1 MSNRLLLLIILAFL
15 LCSTLPGQYYD
26 TGQDPSSVKWLQIKT
41 NSFTVIYPESY
52 GAGGPAF
59 AKSLDDAY
67 SKLLTLFPPK
77 KFKIP
82 VIIHSLSAE
91 SNGYVAW
98 APGRM
103 EVYPAPEQNSI
114 PMDMNE
120 QLAIHELAHVFQM
133 ESLNQG
139 FTKALSVIFGEQ
151 AIGIVSSVLPLWFL
165 EGDAVLAETYL
176 SGSGRGRTASFQ
188 KKVKAITVEKP
199 KFYNYDKSINGSF
212 AIMFPIIIS
221 MATRWQHGPLLI
233 PTALYGTRS

>member
-1 MSNRLLLLIILAFL
+1 MNCRSLLFTLLAYLS
-15 LCSTLPGQYYD
+15 CTTLSGQYYD

-41 NSFTVIYPESY
+41 SRFTVIYPESY

-59 AKSLDDAY
+59 AKSLDEAY
-67 SKLLTLFPPK
+67 SKLLTIFPSK

-82 VIIHSLSAE
+82 VIIHSLSTE

-103 EVYPAPEQNSI
+103 EIYPTPEQNSI

-120 QLAIHELAHVFQM
+120 QLAVHELAHVFQM

-165 EGDAVLAETYL
+165 EGDAVFAETYL
-176 SGSGRGRTASFQ
+176 SGSG
-188 KKVKAITVEKP
+188 
-199 KFYNYDKSINGSF
+199 
-212 AIMFPIIIS
+212 
-221 MATRWQHGPLLI
+221 LLHSRNRLR
-233 PTALYGTRS
+233 P